1 MEEYTIRN
9 LSFSY
14 PGQEEPALRGLD
26 LTVRAGEFLTLCGP
40 SGCGKSTLLRQLKPV
55 LAPHGT
61 RTGEILFEGAPLDGA
76 GPARRRARRIGFVQ
90 QIPENQIVTDKVWHE
105 LAFGLES
112 LGYDTPAIRRRVAE
126 MASFFGIQTWFYK
139 NVAEL
144 SGRTEAAFEP
154 GVGHG
159 DAALC
164 ADPGRAHQPA

>member
-61 RTGEILFEGAPLDGA
+61 RTGEILFEGAPLDGLDL
-76 GPARRRARRIGFVQ
+76 RVQSQKIGFVRQ
-90 QIPENQIVTDKVWHE
+90 DPEGQIVTDKVWHE
-105 LAFGLES
+105 LAFGMES

-139 NVAEL
+139 NVTDL
-144 SGRTEAAFEP
+144 SGGGLETITLR
-154 GVGHG
+154 
-159 DAALC
+159 
-164 ADPGRAHQPA
+164 GR